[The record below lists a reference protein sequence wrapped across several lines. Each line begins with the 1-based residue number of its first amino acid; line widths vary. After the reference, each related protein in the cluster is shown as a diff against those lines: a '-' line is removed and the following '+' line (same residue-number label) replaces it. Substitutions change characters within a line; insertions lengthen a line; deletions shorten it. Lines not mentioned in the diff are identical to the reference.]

1 MGTQTIHPRRQLGA
15 SQGLDGQSAARFT
28 GTHRRKTVMFS
39 SFRPHIRL
47 TLGALALT
55 AGAVTLTGSLPA
67 SAGTLG
73 VFACI
78 DHSGGAASA
87 AATVSALR
95 IAHHDGYDRL
105 VIDFATSN
113 TMPQYQ
119 LTQQATSHFV
129 RDASGQPVTLD
140 GTAGLRLVLRN
151 ADITPRVPNDLKP
164 ELPAIREVAQI
175 GNFERVV
182 SYGVGLATP
191 ACFRVLELSGPT
203 RLVMDYRT
211 PVYWPP
217 ATAAPTAAPSTA
229 PPATVALPAAPSTAA
244 PSTTPSK
251 PAAPSD
257 LASTGHP
264 SPPAQPASSPVFA
277 VILGLLV
284 LTAGLTI
291 AGIR

>member
-1 MGTQTIHPRRQLGA
+1 
-15 SQGLDGQSAARFT
+15 
-28 GTHRRKTVMFS
+28 MFS

-55 AGAVTLTGSLPA
+55 AGAITLTGSLPA
-67 SAGTLG
+67 SADTLG
-73 VFACI
+73 ALTCT

-87 AATVSALR
+87 AATVSAIR

-151 ADITPRVPNDLKP
+151 ADITPGAPTDLKP
-164 ELPAIREVAQI
+164 ALPSVREVAQI

-203 RLVMDYRT
+203 RLVIDVQT
-211 PVYWPP
+211 PADAP
-217 ATAAPTAAPSTA
+217 AATTAPSVA
-229 PPATVALPAAPSTAA
+229 ASQPAI
-244 PSTTPSK
+244 
-251 PAAPSD
+251 PSD
-257 LASTGHP
+257 LAATGHP
-264 SPPAQPASSPVFA
+264 AQPTQPANFPIVA
-277 VILGLLV
+277 LILGLLAV
-284 LTAGLTI
+284 TGGLTI
-291 AGIR
+291 AAIRRFARK